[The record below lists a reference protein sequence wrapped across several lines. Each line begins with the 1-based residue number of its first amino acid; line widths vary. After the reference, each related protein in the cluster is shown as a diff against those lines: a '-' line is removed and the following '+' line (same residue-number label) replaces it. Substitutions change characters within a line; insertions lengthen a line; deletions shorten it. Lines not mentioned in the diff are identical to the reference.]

1 MAYTERV
8 QVMLDP
14 ELLEQVK
21 REAEARG
28 LGLSALIRWALLSFF
43 GESKES
49 RLVDTREPYHVGE
62 PS

>member
-1 MAYTERV
+1 
-8 QVMLDP
+8 MLDP

-43 GESKES
+43 GESKKS